1 MSCEYALLLQV
12 LILLANG
19 STSNAFV
26 PQASSLS
33 HISHVHERQQNG
45 NSGIA
50 RFLRADNEF
59 DDDNFVMPSADKLI
73 SDIPESQRGIG
84 VGIDLG
90 TTNSAVSIL
99 SGADPKLIKVDGKS
113 TIPSIVTIRNEH
125 DISVGA
131 VDDDDDTEEGFTY
144 RHVKRIIGMGIT
156 SAAGSAEVVPHLAL
170 RTASQRRKGR
180 SLNKKIIKDGIPG
193 GGIKLNQILKEG
205 KENPARLL
213 LPPGVSMSMGNLGLE
228 EYEHEE
234 KESDSDGDS
243 DSPETVSPEF
253 ISSRVLKKLFDTAEA
268 EMGEKITRAVIG
280 VPAYFNDVQRDA
292 TVKAATM
299 ASSIPSERIRLLR
312 EPEAAALAYGI
323 GKQQIG
329 KGDEEELV
337 LVFDLGGGTFDVSIL
352 EVGGGIYEVV
362 ATGGNN
368 MLGGSDFDAKIAQHF
383 SKQVVKHGKTKNFWK
398 EGGDVADRMVT
409 SAEQVRIALSNSR
422 EVVLGLPLTGEG
434 WLELNEDGKDVI
446 LSAKDY
452 QNIDETGTVQSGLA
466 ICRFT
471 RKKME
476 QMCVDEF
483 LALLRPV
490 REVAILAGAMLPGD
504 ASPAAVEAVLQM
516 EEELE
521 MELADNAAR
530 FNDFYDDNGEAA
542 ENNDD
547 DDISEEMLLQLKEF
561 DMKSQKKKQ
570 QKGRKRARNTQRE
583 QRQFKEQKRKAD
595 EEAKKSLNSANVKVR
610 DGINGRR
617 LTQVVLVGGATRM
630 PAIGRLLA
638 ATTGIVPQK
647 TVNPDECV
655 ALGCAVQVGILDG
668 INTELQVLSP
678 IEAAMMRALAKKRG
692 LDVGDDDD
700 DDDNFF
706 DDFGDDFG
714 DLEGFSETVYY

>member
-1 MSCEYALLLQV
+1 
-12 LILLANG
+12 
-19 STSNAFV
+19 
-26 PQASSLS
+26 
-33 HISHVHERQQNG
+33 
-45 NSGIA
+45 
-50 RFLRADNEF
+50 
-59 DDDNFVMPSADKLI
+59 
-73 SDIPESQRGIG
+73 
-84 VGIDLG
+84 
-90 TTNSAVSIL
+90 
-99 SGADPKLIKVDGKS
+99 
-113 TIPSIVTIRNEH
+113 
-125 DISVGA
+125 
-131 VDDDDDTEEGFTY
+131 
-144 RHVKRIIGMGIT
+144 
-156 SAAGSAEVVPHLAL
+156 
-170 RTASQRRKGR
+170 
-180 SLNKKIIKDGIPG
+180 
-193 GGIKLNQILKEG
+193 
-205 KENPARLL
+205 
-213 LPPGVSMSMGNLGLE
+213 
-228 EYEHEE
+228 
-234 KESDSDGDS
+234 
-243 DSPETVSPEF
+243 
-253 ISSRVLKKLFDTAEA
+253 
-268 EMGEKITRAVIG
+268 
-280 VPAYFNDVQRDA
+280 
-292 TVKAATM
+292 
-299 ASSIPSERIRLLR
+299 
-312 EPEAAALAYGI
+312 
-323 GKQQIG
+323 
-329 KGDEEELV
+329 
-337 LVFDLGGGTFDVSIL
+337 
-352 EVGGGIYEVV
+352 
-362 ATGGNN
+362 
-368 MLGGSDFDAKIAQHF
+368 LGGSDFDAKIAQHF

-409 SAEQVRIALSNSR
+409 SAEQVRIALSNTR
-422 EVVLGLPLTGEG
+422 EVVLGLPLTGEA

-452 QNIDETGTVQSGLA
+452 PNIDETGTVQSGLA

-700 DDDNFF
+700 DDNFF
-706 DDFGDDFG
+706 DDFGDDFE